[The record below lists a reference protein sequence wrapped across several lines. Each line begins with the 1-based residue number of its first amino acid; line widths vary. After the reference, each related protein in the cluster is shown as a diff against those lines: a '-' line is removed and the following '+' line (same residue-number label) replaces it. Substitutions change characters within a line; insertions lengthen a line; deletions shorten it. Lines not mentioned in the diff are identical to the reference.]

1 MRDPAVWTIPAFASM
16 CSAEL
21 DRNGRH
27 RSLMLVSTLGEE
39 DCISVRGGRVGFISA
54 PESFA
59 LRAMWDRI
67 CSVGEILQRV
77 WKLAS

>member
-1 MRDPAVWTIPAFASM
+1 
-16 CSAEL
+16 
-21 DRNGRH
+21 
-27 RSLMLVSTLGEE
+27 MLVSTLGEE
-39 DCISVRGGRVGFISA
+39 DCISVRGGRVGVISA